1 MADEYITEDEINQH
15 FTAMGHSVDLIDATI
30 ADDTEA
36 KQMNN
41 GPQGAKDMV
50 KRNTDHLELQ
60 LGKSWAIDDNRDKT
74 SYTDAIT
81 VGKAYIDA

>member
-1 MADEYITEDEINQH
+1 MADEFLTADEINQH

-36 KQMNN
+36 KKMN
-41 GPQGAKDMV
+41 GGEAGAKEMV

-60 LGKSWAIDDNRDKT
+60 LDKDWAKDDGRDKS
-74 SYTDAIT
+74 SYEAAIT
-81 VGKAYIDA
+81 AGKAYIDS

>member
-1 MADEYITEDEINQH
+1 MADESLTADEINQH

-36 KQMNN
+36 KKMNN

>member
-1 MADEYITEDEINQH
+1 MAEEYLTEDEINQH
-15 FTAMGHSVDLIDATI
+15 FVAMGHSVDLIDDTI

-36 KQMNN
+36 KKMNG

-60 LGKSWAIDDNRDKT
+60 LDKSWAISDSRDKS
-74 SYTDAIT
+74 SYTNAIT
-81 VGKAYIDA
+81 AGKAYIAA

>member
-1 MADEYITEDEINQH
+1 MADESLTADEINQH

-36 KQMNN
+36 KEMN
-41 GPQGAKDMV
+41 GGEAGAKEMV

-60 LGKSWAIDDNRDKT
+60 LDKDWAKDDGRNKSSYEEAIE
-74 SYTDAIT
+74 A
-81 VGKAYIDA
+81 GKAYINS

>member
-1 MADEYITEDEINQH
+1 MPEEWLSEDEINQH

-36 KQMNN
+36 KKMNN

-81 VGKAYIDA
+81 VGKAYIDS

>member
-1 MADEYITEDEINQH
+1 MPDEYITEDEINQH
-15 FTAMGHSVDLIDATI
+15 FVAMGHSVNLIDATI

-50 KRNTDHLELQ
+50 KRNTDHLEIQ
-60 LGKSWAIDDNRDKT
+60 LGKSWAVADNRDKS
-74 SYTDAIT
+74 SYTNAIT
-81 VGKAYIDA
+81 AGKVYIAA